1 MPVILVGVGGRRRDT
16 VRRFTVDSGTAELVG
31 DADGREAYT
40 LLLDSAPQSH
50 VDLAD
55 PTRLDFEYVRRI
67 GHVLDLAAEPGAP
80 LSVLHLGG
88 GGLTLPRYVAATR
101 PRSAQRVVERDAAL
115 VELVRAELP
124 LSRDCRPRI
133 RVGDAREVVESLRA
147 DAFDVVVADVYA
159 GAAIPPSLT
168 TVEYVR
174 QVGRVLRPDGLYVAN
189 VADGAGCAFARSQV
203 ATIGAVFGAVLLV
216 ADAAVL
222 RGRRFGNLVLV
233 AAHRPLPVAELT
245 RLAAG
250 DAFPARVVSGDA
262 LDRFTAG
269 AAVVTDAD
277 PVPAPIPPRGPF
289 AR

>member
-1 MPVILVGVGGRRRDT
+1 MAGRRRET
-16 VRRFTVDSGTAELVG
+16 IRRFTVDSGVVELI
-31 DADGREAYT
+31 ADGDGRDGYT

-55 PTRLDFEYVRRI
+55 PTSLGFEYVRRI
-67 GHVLDLAAEPGAP
+67 GHVLDLAAEPGVP

-101 PRSAQRVVERDAAL
+101 PRSSQRVVERDAAL

-124 LSRDCRPRI
+124 LARDCRPRI
-133 RVGDAREVVESLRA
+133 RVGDAREVLESLRA
-147 DAFDVVVADVYA
+147 DAFDVVVSDVYA
-159 GAAIPPSLT
+159 AATIPSALT

-174 QVGRVLRPDGLYVAN
+174 HVDRVLRPGGCYVAN

-203 ATIGAVFGAVLLV
+203 ATLGAVFGAVLLV

-250 DAFPARVVSGDA
+250 DAFPARVVTGEA

-269 AAVVTDAD
+269 AAVVTDD
-277 PVPAPIPPRGPF
+277 TPVPAPVPPRGPF

>member
-1 MPVILVGVGGRRRDT
+1 MAGRRRDT
-16 VRRFTVDSGTAELVG
+16 TRRYEVDTGVAELVPDG
-31 DADGREAYT
+31 DGRDAYT
-40 LLLDSAPQSH
+40 VLLDSAPQSH

-67 GHVLDLAAEPGAP
+67 GHVVDLTGEPGAP

-101 PRSAQRVVERDAAL
+101 PRSPQRVVEKDGAL

-124 LSRDCRPRI
+124 LARDCRPRI
-133 RVGDAREVVESLRA
+133 RVGDAREVLGTLRA
-147 DAFDVVVADVYA
+147 GQFDLVVADVYA
-159 GAAIPPSLT
+159 GAAIPLDLT

-174 QVGRVLRPDGLYVAN
+174 EVDRVLRPGGRYVAN
-189 VADGAGCAFARSQV
+189 VADGAGCAFARSQA
-203 ATIGAVFGAVLLV
+203 ATIRAVFGEALLV
-216 ADAAVL
+216 GDAAVL

-233 AAHRPLPVAELT
+233 AAHRALPVPELT

-250 DAFPARVVSGDA
+250 DAFPARVVAGEA
-262 LDRFTAG
+262 LERFTGG
-269 AAVVTDAD
+269 AAVVTDATLGD
-277 PVPAPIPPRGPF
+277 AAPAPAPPRGPF